1 MTSLN
6 TVAADEMQTLLT
18 LAEHLRSSFENEI
31 ERVKQAQ
38 KQYDELLNRYDD
50 MMKQWAHDKEK
61 ISQQREEI
69 GEENRKK
76 NKHLIQ
82 KKKLRFF
89 LCVKK
94 NR

>member
-18 LAEHLRSSFENEI
+18 LAEHLRSSFQNEM

-50 MMKQWAHDKEK
+50 MMKQWSNDKEK
-61 ISQQREEI
+61 IRQQRDEI
-69 GEENRKK
+69 GKKK
-76 NKHLIQ
+76 NIALY
-82 KKKLRFF
+82 FF
-89 LCVKK
+89 LLF
-94 NR
+94 